1 MRQQGSGV
9 DKQSRASALTKE
21 RRERVGHWGRRSLSW
36 LGELAVAITIVGL
49 VGTSSAMAGNPQS
62 TGEGATRQ
70 VEGAVLLETEQIEEY
85 DPWEPYNEKIF
96 NFNHKVFDRYVLK
109 PAATAWDYLPDPVQE
124 SLGKAFDNIAM
135 PRRVVNNLLQ
145 AKFKGAGTEL
155 ARFGI
160 NTTVGVV
167 GFFDVAKKMGLEKS
181 DADTGQTLG
190 IWGVGPGPYLILPFL
205 PPLTAR
211 DAFGFAADAAMDPL
225 NYLIPFAAL
234 AGRETGEVV
243 NTRSQNL
250 ELFDSVEE
258 STVDLYSAV
267 RNFYLQ
273 GRQRAIAK

>member
-1 MRQQGSGV
+1 MGYMV
-9 DKQSRASALTKE
+9 
-21 RRERVGHWGRRSLSW
+21 RRTLSW
-36 LGELAVAITIVGL
+36 LGELAVAVTIVGL
-49 VGTSSAMAGNPQS
+49 VSASSAMAEDPQS
-62 TGEGATRQ
+62 TGKGATRQ

-96 NFNHKVFDRYVLK
+96 DFNHKVFDRYVLRPVAK
-109 PAATAWDYLPDPVQE
+109 AWDYLPDPVQE
-124 SLGKAFDNIAM
+124 SLGNLFDNIAM
-135 PRRVVNNLLQ
+135 PRRVINNLLQ
-145 AKFKGAGTEL
+145 AKFKGAGTEV

-160 NTTVGVV
+160 NTTVGIV
-167 GFFDVAKKMGLEKS
+167 GLFDVAKKVGLEKS

-211 DAFGFAADAAMDPL
+211 DAVGFAADAALDPL

-234 AGRETGEVV
+234 AGRGTGEVV

-258 STVDLYSAV
+258 STVDMYSAV

-273 GRQRAIAK
+273 GRQRAISK

>member
-1 MRQQGSGV
+1 M
-9 DKQSRASALTKE
+9 
-21 RRERVGHWGRRSLSW
+21 GHWGRRSLSW
-36 LGELAVAITIVGL
+36 LGELAVAVIIVGL
-49 VGTSSAMAGNPQS
+49 VGASSAMAEDPQS
-62 TGEGATRQ
+62 TGAVAAQQ
-70 VEGAVLLETEQIEEY
+70 VEGAVMLETEQIEEY

-96 NFNHKVFDRYVLK
+96 DFNHNVFDRYVLK
-109 PAATAWDYLPDPVQE
+109 PVATTWDYLPDPVQE
-124 SLGKAFDNIAM
+124 SLGNAFDNIAM

-160 NTTVGVV
+160 NTTVGIV
-167 GFFDVAKKMGLEKS
+167 GLFDVAKTYGLEKS
-181 DADTGQTLG
+181 DADTGQTMG

-211 DAFGFAADAAMDPL
+211 DAFGFAADVAMDPL

-234 AGRETGEVV
+234 AGRGTGDVV

-250 ELFDSVEE
+250 ELFESVEE

-267 RNFYLQ
+267 RNGYLQ
-273 GRQRAIAK
+273 RRHRAIAK

>member
-1 MRQQGSGV
+1 MRQRGSGV

-36 LGELAVAITIVGL
+36 LGELAVAVTIVGL
-49 VGTSSAMAGNPQS
+49 VGTSSAMAEDPQS

-124 SLGKAFDNIAM
+124 SLGKAFDNIAT

-234 AGRETGEVV
+234 AGRGTGDVV
-243 NTRSQNL
+243 NARSQNL
-250 ELFDSVEE
+250 ELFESVEE